1 MTAKL
6 YDISVDIQ
14 IGMPTYPGDA
24 KFKSRKLKSV
34 EQDGYEIHRL
44 SLGNHTGTH
53 VDAPAHFIQAGATI
67 TELPLDILNGQ
78 ARVVEI
84 QNKEKIGLTEVQN
97 LKLDNDFR
105 ILLKTRNSSL
115 WKTKKRFQKN
125 YVYLTLDAA
134 KYLAEND
141 IKLIGFDY
149 LSLEKFGDSEHPVH
163 RYLLGN
169 QVIILEGLNLSEV
182 EEGEYEMCC
191 LPLKLAGMD
200 GAPARVIL
208 RK

>member
-1 MTAKL
+1 MAAKI
-6 YDISVDIQ
+6 YDISVNIQ
-14 IGMPTYPGDA
+14 TGMPTYPGDA

-34 EQDGYEIHRL
+34 DQDGYEIHRL
-44 SLGNHTGTH
+44 TLGNHTGTH
-53 VDAPAHFIQAGATI
+53 VDAPAHFIQDGATV
-67 TELPLDILNGQ
+67 TELPLDILNGRT
-78 ARVVEI
+78 RVVEI
-84 QNKEKIGLTEVQN
+84 HDKEKVSLEELQN
-97 LKLDNDFR
+97 VKLDNDFR
-105 ILLKTRNSSL
+105 ILIKTRNSSL
-115 WKTKKRFQKN
+115 WKSKKRFQKK

-134 KYLAEND
+134 KYLADND

-169 QVIILEGLNLSEV
+169 QVIILEGVNLSNI
-182 EEGEYEMCC
+182 EEGEYEMFC
-191 LPLKLAGMD
+191 LPLKLAGLD

>member
-1 MTAKL
+1 MSAKI

-14 IGMPTYPGDA
+14 MRMPTYPGDA
-24 KFKSRKLKSV
+24 KYKSRKLKSV
-34 EQDGYEIHRL
+34 ETDGYEIHRL
-44 SLGNHTGTH
+44 TLGNHTGTH
-53 VDAPAHFIQAGATI
+53 VDAPAHFIQNGVTI
-67 TELPLDILNGQ
+67 TEIPLDILNGRT
-78 ARVVEI
+78 RVVEI
-84 QNKEKIGLTEVQN
+84 QDKQKVSLEEVQN
-97 LKLDNDFR
+97 LKLQNDFR

-134 KYLAEND
+134 KYLTEND

-149 LSLEKFGDSEHPVH
+149 LSLEKFDDSQHPVH

-169 QVIILEGLNLSEV
+169 HVIILEGLNLSNV

-191 LPLKLAGMD
+191 LPMKLRGLD

-208 RK
+208 RR

>member
-1 MTAKL
+1 MAAKI

-14 IGMPTYPGDA
+14 TGMPTYPGDA
-24 KFKSRKLKSV
+24 KFKSLKLKSV
-34 EQDGYEIHRL
+34 DQDGYEIHRL
-44 SLGNHTGTH
+44 TLGNHTGTH
-53 VDAPAHFIQAGATI
+53 VDAPAHFIQDGATV
-67 TELPLDILNGQ
+67 TELPLDILNGRT
-78 ARVVEI
+78 RVVEI
-84 QNKEKIGLTEVQN
+84 HDKEKVSLEELQN
-97 LKLDNDFR
+97 VKLDNDFR
-105 ILLKTRNSSL
+105 ILIKTRNSSL
-115 WKTKKRFQKN
+115 WKSKKRFQKK

-134 KYLAEND
+134 KYLADND

-169 QVIILEGLNLSEV
+169 QVIILEGLNLSNI
-182 EEGEYEMCC
+182 EEGDYEMFC
-191 LPLKLAGMD
+191 LPLKLAGLD

>member
-1 MTAKL
+1 MPAKI
-6 YDISVDIQ
+6 YDISVDVQ
-14 IGMPTYPGDA
+14 MGMPTYPGDA
-24 KFKSRKLKSV
+24 KYKSRKLKSI

-44 SLGNHTGTH
+44 TLGNHTGTH
-53 VDAPAHFIQAGATI
+53 VDAPAHFIEGGTTI
-67 TELPLDILNGQ
+67 TELPLDILNGR

-84 QNKEKIGLTEVQN
+84 FDKEKVGLQEIQ
-97 LKLDNDFR
+97 KLQLENDFR

-115 WKTKKRFQKN
+115 WEKKKRFQKN

-134 KYLAEND
+134 KYLAGND

-169 QVIILEGLNLSEV
+169 QVIIVEGLNLSAV

-191 LPLKLAGMD
+191 LPMKLAGLD

-208 RK
+208 RR

>member
-1 MTAKL
+1 MAAKL

-53 VDAPAHFIQAGATI
+53 VDAPAHFIQNGATI
-67 TELPLDILNGQ
+67 TELPLDILNGRT
-78 ARVVEI
+78 RVVEI
-84 QNKEKIGLTEVQN
+84 QNKEKVGLTEVQN

-105 ILLKTRNSSL
+105 ILFKTRNSSL
-115 WKTKKRFQKN
+115 WKTRKHFQKN

-134 KYLAEND
+134 KYLAETD

-149 LSLEKFGDSEHPVH
+149 LSLEKFGDSAHPVH

-169 QVIILEGLNLSEV
+169 QVIILEGLNLLEV
-182 EEGEYEMCC
+182 EEGEYDMCC

-200 GAPARVIL
+200 AAPARVIL

>member
-1 MTAKL
+1 MPAKI

-14 IGMPTYPGDA
+14 MDMPTYPGDA
-24 KFKSRKLKSV
+24 KYKSRKLKSV

-44 SLGNHTGTH
+44 TLGNHTGTH
-53 VDAPAHFIQAGATI
+53 VDAPSHFIQDGATV
-67 TELPLDILNGQ
+67 TELPLDILNGRT
-78 ARVVEI
+78 RVVEI
-84 QNKEKIGLTEVQN
+84 HDKEKVGLEELHN
-97 LKLDNDFR
+97 LKLDNDYR

-115 WKTKKRFQKN
+115 WKSKKRFQKN

-169 QVIILEGLNLSEV
+169 QVIILEGLNLSNV
-182 EEGEYEMCC
+182 EEGEYEMFC
-191 LPLKLAGMD
+191 LPLKLTGLD

>member
-1 MTAKL
+1 MAAKI

-14 IGMPTYPGDA
+14 MGMPTYPGDT
-24 KFKSRKLKSV
+24 KYKSRKLKSI

-44 SLGNHTGTH
+44 TLGNHTGTH
-53 VDAPAHFIQAGATI
+53 VDAPAHFIAGGTTI
-67 TELPLDILNGQ
+67 TELPLDILNGR

-84 QNKEKIGLTEVQN
+84 FDKEKVGLQEIQN
-97 LKLDNDFR
+97 LKLESDFR

-115 WKTKKRFQKN
+115 WKNKKRFQKN

-149 LSLEKFGDSEHPVH
+149 LSLEKFGDLEHPVH
-163 RYLLGN
+163 RYLLRN
-169 QVIILEGLNLSEV
+169 QVIILEGLNLSDV
-182 EEGEYEMCC
+182 EEGEYDMCC
-191 LPLKLAGMD
+191 LPIKLAGLD

>member
-1 MTAKL
+1 MAAKI

-14 IGMPTYPGDA
+14 TGMPTYPGDA

-34 EQDGYEIHRL
+34 DQDGYEIHRL
-44 SLGNHTGTH
+44 TLGNHTGTH
-53 VDAPAHFIQAGATI
+53 VDAPAHFIQDGATV
-67 TELPLDILNGQ
+67 TELPLDILNGRT
-78 ARVVEI
+78 RVVEI
-84 QNKEKIGLTEVQN
+84 HDKEKVSLEELQN
-97 LKLDNDFR
+97 VKLDNDFR
-105 ILLKTRNSSL
+105 ILIKTRNSSL
-115 WKTKKRFQKN
+115 WKSKKRFQKK

-134 KYLAEND
+134 KYLADND

-169 QVIILEGLNLSEV
+169 QVIILEGLNLSNI
-182 EEGEYEMCC
+182 EEGEYEMFC
-191 LPLKLAGMD
+191 LPLKLAGLD

>member
-1 MTAKL
+1 MPAKI

-14 IGMPTYPGDA
+14 MGMPTYPGDA

-34 EQDGYEIHRL
+34 EKDGYEIHRL

-53 VDAPAHFIQAGATI
+53 VDAPAHFIQNGATI
-67 TELPLDILNGQ
+67 TELPLDILNGRV
-78 ARVVEI
+78 RVVEI
-84 QNKEKIGLTEVQN
+84 LDKEKVGLEAVKELQ
-97 LKLDNDFR
+97 LQNDFR
-105 ILLKTRNSSL
+105 ILFKTRNSSL
-115 WKTKKRFQKN
+115 WKSRKRFQKN

-169 QVIILEGLNLSEV
+169 QVIILEGLNLLEV

-191 LPLKLAGMD
+191 LPMKLAGLD

>member
-1 MTAKL
+1 MPSKI

-14 IGMPTYPGDA
+14 MGMPTYPGDA
-24 KFKSRKLKSV
+24 KFRDRKLKSV
-34 EQDGYEIHRL
+34 QQDGYEIHRITM
-44 SLGNHTGTH
+44 GNHTGTH
-53 VDAPAHFIQAGATI
+53 VDAPAHFIQDGATVD
-67 TELPLDILNGQ
+67 ELPLDILNGR
-78 ARVVEI
+78 ALVIEI
-84 QNKEKIGLTEVQN
+84 ANKEKVTLEEIQE
-97 LKLDNDFR
+97 LKLENCFR

-115 WKTKKRFQKN
+115 WKSRKRFQKN

-149 LSLEKFGDSEHPVH
+149 LSIEKFGDSEHPVH

-169 QVIILEGLNLSEV
+169 QIIILEGLNLADV
-182 EEGEYEMCC
+182 DEGEYEMSC
-191 LPLKLAGMD
+191 LPMKLAGMD

>member
-1 MTAKL
+1 MPAKI

-14 IGMPTYPGDA
+14 MNMPTYPGDA
-24 KFKSRKLKSV
+24 KYKSRKLKSV

-44 SLGNHTGTH
+44 TLGNHTGTH
-53 VDAPAHFIQAGATI
+53 VDAPAHFIQDGATV
-67 TELPLDILNGQ
+67 TELPLDILNGRT
-78 ARVVEI
+78 RVVEI
-84 QNKEKIGLTEVQN
+84 HDKEKVGLEELQN
-97 LKLDNDFR
+97 LKLDNDYR

-115 WKTKKRFQKN
+115 WKSKKRFQKN

-169 QVIILEGLNLSEV
+169 HVIILEGLNLSNV
-182 EEGEYEMCC
+182 EEGEYEMFC
-191 LPLKLAGMD
+191 LPLKLTGLD

>member
-1 MTAKL
+1 MAAKI
-6 YDISVDIQ
+6 YDISVDIK

-53 VDAPAHFIQAGATI
+53 VDAPAHFIQNGATI
-67 TELPLDILNGQ
+67 TELPLYILNGRT
-78 ARVVEI
+78 RVVEI
-84 QNKEKIGLTEVQN
+84 QNKEKVGLTEVQN

-105 ILLKTRNSSL
+105 ILFKTRNSSL
-115 WKTKKRFQKN
+115 WKTRKRFQKN

-134 KYLAEND
+134 MYLAEID

-169 QVIILEGLNLSEV
+169 QVIILEGLDLSEV

>member
-1 MTAKL
+1 MPAKI
-6 YDISVDIQ
+6 YDISVDLQ
-14 IGMPTYPGDA
+14 MGMPTYPGDA
-24 KFKSRKLKSV
+24 KFKSSKLKSV
-34 EQDGYEIHRL
+34 GQDGYEIHRL

-53 VDAPAHFIQAGATI
+53 VDAPAHFIQNGPTI
-67 TELPLDILNGQ
+67 NEIPLDLLNGR

-84 QNKEKIGLTEVQN
+84 QNKEEVGLNEVQS

-105 ILLKTRNSSL
+105 ILFKTRNSSL
-115 WKTKKRFQKN
+115 WKTRKRFQKN

-134 KYLAEND
+134 MYLSEND

-169 QVIILEGLNLSEV
+169 QVIIVEGLNLSEV
-182 EEGEYEMCC
+182 EEGEYEICC
-191 LPLKLAGMD
+191 LPMKLTGLDA
-200 GAPARVIL
+200 APARVIL
-208 RK
+208 RR

>member
-1 MTAKL
+1 MPSKI

-14 IGMPTYPGDA
+14 MGMPTYPGDA
-24 KFKSRKLKSV
+24 KFKSRKLKTV
-34 EQDGYEIHRL
+34 QQDGYEIHRITM
-44 SLGNHTGTH
+44 GNHTGTH
-53 VDAPAHFIQAGATI
+53 VDAPAHFIQNGTTI
-67 TELPLDILNGQ
+67 GELPLDILNGR
-78 ARVVEI
+78 ARVMEI
-84 QNKEKIGLTEVQN
+84 KNKEKVTLEDIQD
-97 LKLDNDFR
+97 LKLEDVFR

-115 WKTKKRFQKN
+115 WKTRKRFQKN

-134 KYLAEND
+134 KYLADND

-149 LSLEKFGDSEHPVH
+149 LSIEKFGDSEHPVH

-169 QVIILEGLNLSEV
+169 QVIILEGLNLSNV
-182 EEGEYEMCC
+182 DEGDYEMCC
-191 LPLKLAGMD
+191 LPMKLAGLD

>member
-1 MTAKL
+1 MAAKI

-14 IGMPTYPGDA
+14 VGMPTYPGDA

-34 EQDGYEIHRL
+34 ESDGYEIHRL

-53 VDAPAHFIQAGATI
+53 VDAPAHFIQDGATI
-67 TELPLDILNGQ
+67 TELPLDILNG
-78 ARVVEI
+78 RVRVIEI
-84 QNKEKIGLTEVQN
+84 QNKYQVGLTEVQN

-105 ILLKTRNSSL
+105 ILFKTRNSSL
-115 WKTKKRFQKN
+115 WKTRKRFQKN

-149 LSLEKFGDSEHPVH
+149 LSVEKFGDSEHPVH

-182 EEGEYEMCC
+182 EEGEYEICC
-191 LPLKLAGMD
+191 LPMKLTGLDA
-200 GAPARVIL
+200 APARVIL

>member
-1 MTAKL
+1 MPAKI

-14 IGMPTYPGDA
+14 TGMPTYPGDA

-34 EQDGYEIHRL
+34 EPDGYEIHRL
-44 SLGNHTGTH
+44 TLGNHTGTH
-53 VDAPAHFIQAGATI
+53 VDAPAHFIQNGATI
-67 TELPLDILNGQ
+67 TELPLDILNGRV
-78 ARVVEI
+78 RVVEI
-84 QNKEKIGLTEVQN
+84 QNKEQVGLTEVQN

-105 ILLKTRNSSL
+105 ILFKTRNSSL
-115 WKTKKRFQKN
+115 WKTRKRFHKN

-149 LSLEKFGDSEHPVH
+149 LSVEKFGDSEHPVH

-169 QVIILEGLNLSEV
+169 EVIILEGLNLSEV

-191 LPLKLAGMD
+191 LPMKLTGLDA
-200 GAPARVIL
+200 APARVIL

>member
-1 MTAKL
+1 MAAKI

-14 IGMPTYPGDA
+14 TGMPTYPGDA

-34 EQDGYEIHRL
+34 DQDGYEIHRL
-44 SLGNHTGTH
+44 TLGNHTGTH
-53 VDAPAHFIQAGATI
+53 VDAPAHFIQDGATV
-67 TELPLDILNGQ
+67 TELPLDILNGRT
-78 ARVVEI
+78 RVVEI
-84 QNKEKIGLTEVQN
+84 HDKEKVSLEELQN
-97 LKLDNDFR
+97 VKLDNDFR
-105 ILLKTRNSSL
+105 ILIKTRNSSL
-115 WKTKKRFQKN
+115 WKSKKRFQKK

-134 KYLAEND
+134 KYLADND

-169 QVIILEGLNLSEV
+169 QVIILEGVNLSNI
-182 EEGEYEMCC
+182 EEGEYEMFC
-191 LPLKLAGMD
+191 LPLKLAGLD

>member
-1 MTAKL
+1 MPAKI

-24 KFKSRKLKSV
+24 KFKSRKLKTV

-53 VDAPAHFIQAGATI
+53 VDAPAHFIENGATI
-67 TELPLDILNGQ
+67 TELPLDILNG
-78 ARVVEI
+78 RVLVVEI
-84 QNKEKIGLTEVQN
+84 QSREKVD
-97 LKLDNDFR
+97 LKDVERLDLDNDFR

-115 WKTKKRFQKN
+115 WKTRKRFQEN

-134 KYLAEND
+134 KYLAEKD

-149 LSLEKFGDSEHPVH
+149 LSIEKFGDSEHPVH

-169 QVIILEGLNLSEV
+169 QVIILEGLNLSDV

-191 LPLKLAGMD
+191 LPMKLTGLDA
-200 GAPARVIL
+200 APARVIL
-208 RK
+208 RR

>member
-1 MTAKL
+1 MAAKI

-14 IGMPTYPGDA
+14 TGMPTYPGDA
-24 KFKSRKLKSV
+24 KFKSLKLKSV
-34 EQDGYEIHRL
+34 DQDGYEIHRL
-44 SLGNHTGTH
+44 TLGNHTGTH
-53 VDAPAHFIQAGATI
+53 VDAPAHFIQDGATV
-67 TELPLDILNGQ
+67 TELPLDILNGRT
-78 ARVVEI
+78 RVVEI
-84 QNKEKIGLTEVQN
+84 HDKEKVSLEELQN
-97 LKLDNDFR
+97 VKLDNDFR
-105 ILLKTRNSSL
+105 ILIKTRNSSL
-115 WKTKKRFQKN
+115 WKSKKRFQKK

-134 KYLAEND
+134 KYLADND

-169 QVIILEGLNLSEV
+169 QVIILEGLNLSNI
-182 EEGEYEMCC
+182 EEGEYEMFC
-191 LPLKLAGMD
+191 LPLKLAGLD

>member
-1 MTAKL
+1 MAAKL

-53 VDAPAHFIQAGATI
+53 VDAPAHFIQNGATI
-67 TELPLDILNGQ
+67 TELPLDILNGRT
-78 ARVVEI
+78 RVVEI
-84 QNKEKIGLTEVQN
+84 QNKEKVGLTEVQN

-105 ILLKTRNSSL
+105 ILFKTRNSSL
-115 WKTKKRFQKN
+115 WKTRKRFQKN

-134 KYLAEND
+134 KYLAETD

-149 LSLEKFGDSEHPVH
+149 LSLEKFGDSAHPVH

-169 QVIILEGLNLSEV
+169 QVIILEGLNLLEV
-182 EEGEYEMCC
+182 EEGEYDMCC

-200 GAPARVIL
+200 AAPARVIL

>member
-1 MTAKL
+1 MAAKI

-14 IGMPTYPGDA
+14 TGMPTYPGDA
-24 KFKSRKLKSV
+24 KFKSLKLKSV
-34 EQDGYEIHRL
+34 DQDGYEIHRL
-44 SLGNHTGTH
+44 TLGNHTGTH
-53 VDAPAHFIQAGATI
+53 VDAPAHFIQDGATV
-67 TELPLDILNGQ
+67 TELPLDILNGRT
-78 ARVVEI
+78 RVVEI
-84 QNKEKIGLTEVQN
+84 HDKEKVSLKELQN
-97 LKLDNDFR
+97 VKLDNDFR
-105 ILLKTRNSSL
+105 ILIKTRNSSL
-115 WKTKKRFQKN
+115 WKSKKRFQKK

-134 KYLAEND
+134 KYLADND

-169 QVIILEGLNLSEV
+169 QVIILEGLNLSNI
-182 EEGEYEMCC
+182 EEGDYEMFC
-191 LPLKLAGMD
+191 LPLKLAGLD

>member
-1 MTAKL
+1 MAAKI
-6 YDISVDIQ
+6 YDISVNIQ

-53 VDAPAHFIQAGATI
+53 VDAPAHFIENGVTI
-67 TELPLDILNGQ
+67 TELPLDILNGR

-84 QNKEKIGLTEVQN
+84 QNKKEVDLTEVQN

-115 WKTKKRFQKN
+115 WKTRKRFQKN

-134 KYLAEND
+134 KYLSQND
-141 IKLIGFDY
+141 IKLVGFDY

-169 QVIILEGLNLSEV
+169 QVIILEGLNLSDV
-182 EEGEYEMCC
+182 DEGEYEMCC
-191 LPLKLAGMD
+191 LPMKLTGLDA
-200 GAPARVIL
+200 APTRVIL

>member
-1 MTAKL
+1 MPAKI

-14 IGMPTYPGDA
+14 MGMPTYPGDA

-53 VDAPAHFIQAGATI
+53 VDAPAHFIQNGATI
-67 TELPLDILNGQ
+67 TELPLDILNGRV
-78 ARVVEI
+78 RVVEI
-84 QNKEKIGLTEVQN
+84 
-97 LKLDNDFR
+97 LDKGKVGFEAVKDLQLQNDFR
-105 ILLKTRNSSL
+105 ILFKTRNSSL
-115 WKTKKRFQKN
+115 WKNRKRFQKN

-169 QVIILEGLNLSEV
+169 QVIILEGLNLLEV

-191 LPLKLAGMD
+191 LPMKLAGLD

>member
-1 MTAKL
+1 MSAKI

-14 IGMPTYPGDA
+14 TGMPTFPGDA
-24 KFKSRKLKSV
+24 KYKSRKLKSI

-44 SLGNHTGTH
+44 TLGNHTGTH
-53 VDAPAHFIQAGATI
+53 VDAPAHFIAGGATI
-67 TELPLDILNGQ
+67 TELPLDILNG
-78 ARVVEI
+78 RVRVIEIFDKEKVGLQEI
-84 QNKEKIGLTEVQN
+84 QNLELES
-97 LKLDNDFR
+97 DFR
-105 ILLKTRNSSL
+105 VLLKTRNSSL
-115 WKTKKRFQKN
+115 WKNKKRFQKN

-134 KYLAEND
+134 KYLAEKD

-149 LSLEKFGDSEHPVH
+149 LSLEKFGDSEHPIH

-169 QVIILEGLNLSEV
+169 QVIILEGLNLFEV
-182 EEGEYEMCC
+182 EAGEYEMSC
-191 LPLKLAGMD
+191 LPLKLTGLD

>member
-1 MTAKL
+1 MAAKI

-34 EQDGYEIHRL
+34 EEDGYEIHRL

-53 VDAPAHFIQAGATI
+53 IDAPAHFIQNGVTI
-67 TELPLDILNGQ
+67 TELPLDILNGR

-84 QNKEKIGLTEVQN
+84 QNKKEVDLTEVQN

-115 WKTKKRFQKN
+115 WKNRKRFQKN

-134 KYLAEND
+134 KYLSQND
-141 IKLIGFDY
+141 IKLVGFDY

-169 QVIILEGLNLSEV
+169 QVIILEGLNLSDV
-182 EEGEYEMCC
+182 DEGEYEMCC
-191 LPLKLAGMD
+191 LPMKLTGLDA
-200 GAPARVIL
+200 APTRVIL

>member
-1 MTAKL
+1 MAAKI

-14 IGMPTYPGDA
+14 VGMPTYPGDA

-34 EQDGYEIHRL
+34 ESDGYEIHRL

-53 VDAPAHFIQAGATI
+53 VDAPAHFIQDGATI
-67 TELPLDILNGQ
+67 TELPLDILNG
-78 ARVVEI
+78 RVRVIEI
-84 QNKEKIGLTEVQN
+84 QNKYQVGLTEVQN

-105 ILLKTRNSSL
+105 ILFKTRNSSL
-115 WKTKKRFQKN
+115 WKTRKRFQKN

-149 LSLEKFGDSEHPVH
+149 LSVEKFGDSEHPVH

-191 LPLKLAGMD
+191 LPMKLTGLDA
-200 GAPARVIL
+200 APARVIL